1 MARIYSSQLRTERAR
16 ANRALVIAT
25 ATELFCT
32 DGWVPTTMSA
42 VATAAG
48 LTRQTVYQQFDGKLA
63 LLDACIDNALS
74 AGEPVRVR
82 ELPEYRAMADG
93 DFDSRLT
100 AGARWLRGAHE
111 RSAVIQN
118 VLDQAAVTDPDAA
131 ERLREREANR
141 WDEVRFAVGLVL
153 GTEPSDRLVDSIW
166 SLAARSIW
174 LRLVGDRGWSESD
187 WETWFVDL
195 ARSSMGDESAAGH

>member
-1 MARIYSSQLRTERAR
+1 MARAYSSQLRADRAR
-16 ANRALVIAT
+16 ANRALVVTT

-74 AGEPVRVR
+74 AGRGVRVR

-93 DFDSRLT
+93 AFDRRLA
-100 AGARWLRGAHE
+100 AGAHWLRGAHE
-111 RSAVIQN
+111 RSAVIQH
-118 VLDQAAVTDPDAA
+118 VLDQAAVTDSEAA
-131 ERLREREANR
+131 ERLRQREANR
-141 WDEVRFAVGLVL
+141 WDEIRFAVGLVL
-153 GTEPSDRLVDSIW
+153 GTEPADRLVDSIW
-166 SLAARSIW
+166 SLAARSVW
-174 LRLVGDRGWSESD
+174 LRLVGDRGWSGSE
-187 WETWFVDL
+187 WEAWFVAQ
-195 ARSSMGDESAAGH
+195 ARTSMRDGTAGP